1 MRPDTNERPRLPV
14 LEQLRD
20 EFLRRLLAEQH
31 AMAEGSFGQR
41 GGLVGGSAA
50 DCGLGAQRGEEQA
63 LARRA
68 ASYFAAPAFRDAL
81 GSKSRCARRG
91 RRATATSASSWR
103 ARSGSTTAAV
113 SIAGSRRSSISSGRP
128 APMSASI
135 RERRISTLCRAST
148 ASS

>member
-68 ASYFAAPAFRDAL
+68 ASYFAAPAFETRLAPNL
-81 GSKSRCARRG
+81 AAHGEAGERQQPRLLVGERG
-91 RRATATSASSWR
+91 RDRRRRPSRSR
-103 ARSGSTTAAV
+103 GRGGARSPRGV
-113 SIAGSRRSSISSGRP
+113 PRP
-128 APMSASI
+128 
-135 RERRISTLCRAST
+135 
-148 ASS
+148 